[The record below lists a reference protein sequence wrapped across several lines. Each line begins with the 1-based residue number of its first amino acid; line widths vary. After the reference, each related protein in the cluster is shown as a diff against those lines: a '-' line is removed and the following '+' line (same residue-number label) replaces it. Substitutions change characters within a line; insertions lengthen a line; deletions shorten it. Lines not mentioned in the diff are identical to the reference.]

1 MPTRTV
7 KFIGHAHSPSGSLN
21 LTFDFDGQRIF
32 DGPIASTTDSI
43 LNETQRNEL
52 FSFEL
57 DTSVMGN
64 NPLALTVT
72 GGSLGFVSLHGNYVG
87 YTLFNDTD
95 ANQVRVDKDLTQVF
109 SDLNWNT
116 ISNDGRTNMMLDG
129 ESVDRIIVDPASAY
143 GDWRWLIHDGSTF
156 TCDFVIS
163 RLLDE
168 IPADLES
175 VVATI
180 PEWTIIREYP
190 AGSLACH
197 NGKYY
202 QANSQ
207 HVTQGIDITDA
218 TYWRQNEVI
227 FPIK

>member
-7 KFIGHAHSPSGSLN
+7 KFIGHAYSPSGSLN

-32 DGPIASTTDSI
+32 DGPITADLI
-43 LNETQRNEL
+43 LDDTQRNEL

-57 DTSVMGN
+57 DTSIMGN
-64 NPLALTVT
+64 KPMALTVN
-72 GGSLGFVSLHGNYVG
+72 GGSLGFVGLHGNYIG

-116 ISNDGRTNMMLDG
+116 ISNDGRTNMVLDG
-129 ESVDRIIVDPASAY
+129 ESVDRVIIDPSHAY
-143 GDWRWLIHDGSTF
+143 GDWRWSIHDGSTF
-156 TCDFVIS
+156 TCDFAVT
-163 RLLDE
+163 RLIDE
-168 IPADLES
+168 IPADLAS
-175 VVATI
+175 TVAEI

-202 QANSQ
+202 QAKTQ
-207 HVTQGIDITDA
+207 HVIQGIDITDA
-218 TYWRQNEVI
+218 TYWTQAEVV